1 MLKCLAE
8 RAEQILDD
16 SSPDKPSST
25 TPSKSTSS
33 TMISVTLQLKKR
45 GPSSIVKYPPVMKPC
60 NEKSPRGPSPRERW
74 TIFPSYFHL
83 CFWGIKTRHRLIS
96 GWHQSGLSLEKPKEL
111 IMRKMMIHQWIEDGS
126 LIFRENVLG
135 I

>member
-33 TMISVTLQLKKR
+33 TMISVTLQLKKGVR
-45 GPSSIVKYPPVMKPC
+45 HPFIHREIPSSNDSPNLWMAPIRTEPGKAPP
-60 NEKSPRGPSPRERW
+60 
-74 TIFPSYFHL
+74 
-83 CFWGIKTRHRLIS
+83 
-96 GWHQSGLSLEKPKEL
+96 EL
-111 IMRKMMIHQWIEDGS
+111 ILLGKMMIHQWIVDRGP
-126 LIFRENVLG
+126 
-135 I
+135 